1 VKEYIEI
8 RSLKNKLTR
17 FQEAPEKDNLR
28 IEPGFAVAL
37 GFLMTAALPTY
48 AVEFRHTIT
57 GELLDLSSAKGADT
71 EAVKKFK
78 KTGKNPY
85 NGDHQAIMKGES
97 LYLSACSGCH
107 GHQAEG
113 KLGPGLADDYWTY
126 PKNATDKGLFE
137 TLYEGAQGMMGP
149 QRGNLTIDE
158 MLLIMSWM
166 RSVYQGDPEK
176 AEWLTPEEQS
186 NFKPPTHDIAK

>member
-1 VKEYIEI
+1 MHRDTIQK
-8 RSLKNKLTR
+8 KLPNR
-17 FQEAPEKDNLR
+17 FQEAAEKGKLR
-28 IEPGFAVAL
+28 IEPGFAVAS
-37 GFLMTAALPTY
+37 GFLITAALPSY
-48 AVEFRHTIT
+48 AVEEFRHTIT

-78 KTGKNPY
+78 ITGKNPY
-85 NGDHQAIMKGES
+85 NSDHDAIKKGGD

-149 QRGNLTIDE
+149 QRGNLSIDE

-186 NFKPPTHDIAK
+186 DFKPATHDIAQ